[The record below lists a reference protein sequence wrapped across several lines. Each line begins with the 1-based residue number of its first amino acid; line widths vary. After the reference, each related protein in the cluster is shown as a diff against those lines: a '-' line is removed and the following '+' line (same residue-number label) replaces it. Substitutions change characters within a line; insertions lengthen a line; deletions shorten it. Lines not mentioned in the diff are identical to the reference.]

1 MLEDAMSIEAMKL
14 ALEALGAYM
23 EATDSEADAK
33 AHSLM
38 AAAFFKLKEAVA
50 EAEKQEPVAWMDAS
64 ETALSWES
72 YLDGMKPLYTTPPAA
87 QPAPVQVSPTDFV
100 DMVMD
105 KEDATGK
112 PIFWAE
118 WPNREKNT

>member
-1 MLEDAMSIEAMKL
+1 MTIETMKL
-14 ALEALGAYM
+14 ALEALEFDGFTPEDTTHRYYTTKAITALRTAIEQAY
-23 EATDSEADAK
+23 
-33 AHSLM
+33 
-38 AAAFFKLKEAVA
+38 
-50 EAEKQEPVAWMDAS
+50 KQEPVAWMDAS
-64 ETALSWES
+64 ETALSWEN

-87 QPAPVQVSPTDFV
+87 QPAPLQVSPTDFV

-105 KEDATGK
+105 KEDAIGK